1 MKQIRQLKT
10 GLQKQRGAALIM
22 GLLVL
27 VIMVLLTLPATS
39 STMMQNRMAGN
50 FRDAS
55 LAFQASEGS
64 SRWAMM
70 WLLSLDDMHRPF
82 ACAAGS
88 CNVNSRVWL
97 KGEYPFELG
106 SGDTSV
112 WLTARSY
119 GVDPLTD
126 SAVSPA
132 QSIPLVPV
140 QPQYVV
146 EEIHFDRDD
155 LAGPP
160 QLGVAYYRVVSL
172 GHSAT
177 DNSHAVLKAVL
188 GKRYQ

>member
-39 STMMQNRMAGN
+39 STLMQNRMAGN

-70 WLLSLDDMHRPF
+70 WLLSLDDLHRPF
-82 ACAAGS
+82 ACAGS
-88 CNVNSRVWL
+88 CDVDSRVWL
-97 KGEYPFELG
+97 IGQYPSEIRH
-106 SGDTSV
+106 DTPGV
-112 WLTARSY
+112 WDSARSY

-126 SAVSPA
+126 SAVSPP

-140 QPQYVV
+140 QPQYVM
-146 EEIHFDRDD
+146 EEIYFDRDD

-172 GHSAT
+172 GHSVT
-177 DNSHAVLKAVL
+177 DNNHAVLKAVM